1 GTAGPRL
8 DLGITVVTAH
18 DSPATEY
25 EYVAFSIASADP
37 FDACTQELRLIRAA
51 TTMAALIALTY
62 SDVAY
67 SFEPYASNL
76 DKYFSVSRQGDGARL
91 NFNYPQQQNTNPQ
104 LNAYIGSN
112 RFSHAEAGAHLAAK
126 VPLAPGAS
134 LNGHAGVDGSYRTG
148 MDGRAGLSV
157 DAKYPIG
164 EKLSVGG
171 TVGVET
177 SQLSGS
183 QRYVEGKVTYEPN
196 PDKGL
201 KVELSASHQP
211 DSRNTNVQA
220 AIKIPL

>member
-1 GTAGPRL
+1 MSIPTNFKFEFLLTGTAGPRL

-164 EKLSVGG
+164 EKLS
-171 TVGVET
+171 
-177 SQLSGS
+177 
-183 QRYVEGKVTYEPN
+183 RYVEGKVTYEPN

-220 AIKIPL
+220 AIKIPLQ